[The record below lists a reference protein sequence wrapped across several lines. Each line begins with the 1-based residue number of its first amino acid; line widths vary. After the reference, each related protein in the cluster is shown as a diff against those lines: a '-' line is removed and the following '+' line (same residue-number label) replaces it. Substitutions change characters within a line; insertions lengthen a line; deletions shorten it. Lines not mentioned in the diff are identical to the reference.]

1 MKKKYFVRWQFIKTT
16 AVAVAVGGL
25 ALAVGSCM
33 DDPSP
38 VGSALLPPGDYL
50 QIDSTTLA
58 AQTSWS
64 ASAYVPSSVSGY
76 LMIGRADGI
85 QSWGMLRFTYL
96 PDTLASATILSARL
110 TLRGRYSFGDP
121 GAPFS
126 FRIHRALMEFATDSL
141 TLDSVRAAGFY
152 EPTSSPEAVFGSLV
166 DTAEITAQLDTGLV
180 AQWLRS
186 TSDAPE
192 YGMILEPTNMNVIRG
207 FARFSLVD
215 STGPLLNITY
225 RMTDTSSVDTAMF
238 VLGLDRWVAALDD
251 TSFATSTQRMYVR
264 NGVAFRGIVGFDAS
278 SIPPHAAIHQAILSV
293 TLDPSQ
299 SEFNNYTVDSLKAVF
314 ISQAGYEDL
323 VYYIND
329 PPSTVNGVTTYR
341 FNISLIVQAWVR
353 GSMPQQIAL
362 AGLDEESAF
371 DEFVLNGVGAADSTL
386 RPSLHV
392 YYSVAQ

>member
-1 MKKKYFVRWQFIKTT
+1 MH
-16 AVAVAVGGL
+16 
-25 ALAVGSCM
+25 AL
-33 DDPSP
+33 DDEDED
-38 VGSALLPPGDYL
+38 V
-50 QIDSTTLA
+50 
-58 AQTSWS
+58 
-64 ASAYVPSSVSGY
+64 
-76 LMIGRADGI
+76 
-85 QSWGMLRFTYL
+85 
-96 PDTLASATILSARL
+96 
-110 TLRGRYSFGDP
+110 
-121 GAPFS
+121 
-126 FRIHRALMEFATDSL
+126 
-141 TLDSVRAAGFY
+141 
-152 EPTSSPEAVFGSLV
+152 
-166 DTAEITAQLDTGLV
+166 
-180 AQWLRS
+180 
-186 TSDAPE
+186 
-192 YGMILEPTNMNVIRG
+192 
-207 FARFSLVD
+207 
-215 STGPLLNITY
+215 
-225 RMTDTSSVDTAMF
+225 
-238 VLGLDRWVAALDD
+238 RWVAALDD